1 MTADDTTSA
10 PQQDGHG
17 ETRYASKTHRER
29 PRPPRQITAPS
40 HRRGV
45 FTPKKTMTDDTT
57 SRDGNSPDST
67 DTDADPLSTA
77 DRMPDCCDNPMWG
90 PLPENRFE
98 VPGPGPR
105 AQYYE
110 CSNCGSQ
117 L

>member
-1 MTADDTTSA
+1 
-10 PQQDGHG
+10 
-17 ETRYASKTHRER
+17 
-29 PRPPRQITAPS
+29 
-40 HRRGV
+40 
-45 FTPKKTMTDDTT
+45 MTDDTT
-57 SRDGNSPDST
+57 SRDDNSRDSRT
-67 DTDADPLSTA
+67 DTDPLSTA